1 MSFRGL
7 VAVGA
12 LVACGPGLKGA
23 KAPDVRDRAK
33 AVMADASGDA
43 DAIEELFH
51 ESVALGHLHFDDP
64 SCATA
69 FPPGVVRSNKFEELA
84 RCLAGLKLRTSDRV
98 DGLGDVVVLSYGPG
112 FEVEARVIV
121 GGNRA
126 LLTWIGFASQ
136 HAGSLAA
143 PTLDTAAFESL
154 RLSGTR
160 VPALDDA
167 TAKRLDESLS
177 PDIANDVVMVWLKIC
192 LDETGAVS
200 RVDPYQPGS
209 YVALEVFSAIAKT
222 WTFRPFVHAET
233 PRAVCSMVRMA
244 HPAKNAPSVEEL
256 PLPPPPSMRDRP
268 PLAVTQAK
276 FAKSMK
282 GRRISGAPYIA
293 PDDDTKTAIMRAPRW
308 VQPIIGSFRVCLDET
323 GRVESVLPMKST
335 GFPAYDQ
342 KLLTGIGLWRYS
354 PYMVDDQPVPVC
366 TAVTFVYSQGHR

>member
-69 FPPGVVRSNKFEELA
+69 FPPGVVRSNKFEQLA

-136 HAGSLAA
+136 HAGSLAV
-143 PTLDTAAFESL
+143 PTLGATAFEAL
-154 RLSGTR
+154 RLTGTR
-160 VPALDDA
+160 VPELDEA
-167 TAKRLDESLS
+167 TAKRLDEALS
-177 PDIANDVVMVWLKIC
+177 PDIPGDVVMVWLKVC

-209 YVALEVFSAIAKT
+209 YAALEVFSAIPKT
-222 WTFRPFVHAET
+222 WTFRPFVHAGK
-233 PRAVCSMVRMA
+233 PAAVCSMVRMA
-244 HPAKNAPSVEEL
+244 HPAKNAPPIEEL

-268 PLAVTQAK
+268 PLAVAQNK
-276 FAKSMK
+276 FTKLME
-282 GRRISGAPYIA
+282 GRRISGTRNIV
-293 PDDDTKTAIMRAPRW
+293 PDDDTKMAIMRVPRW
-308 VQPIIGSFRVCLDET
+308 VQPLIGSFRVCLDES
-323 GRVESVLPMKST
+323 GRVESVLPMRST
-335 GFPAYDQ
+335 GFPAYDH
-342 KLLTGIGLWRYS
+342 KLLTAMAQWRYS

-366 TAVTFVYSQGHR
+366 TAITFLYSQS